1 MGDLLPTLILVLGA
15 IALISFVA
23 QKIAIPAPVMLAV
36 AGMIWSLIPSL
47 PSLKIEPH
55 VILSVFLPPLLY
67 ADAWRASWIDFRRW
81 LRPILE
87 LAIGLVAFTIAVVG
101 VVAHEAIPGL
111 SWGAAFLLGAI
122 VSPTDTVAVEAVLE
136 RLRVPRRATAI
147 LGGEALVNDATGL
160 LGVGLATVVVL
171 TGVFEVGAIGLAFA
185 RIVGLGVA
193 IGVAVG
199 WTAAAINRAVRGT
212 QVLFVCSLF
221 APYSA
226 YFLAEHA
233 GASGVIAV
241 VIAGFVASWRLH
253 YISPESRVDLY
264 ASWDQLSFVLNAVMF
279 LFVGLEVPHRLQAAV
294 ETAPG
299 ILGSALG
306 ISAAVIAARFVWIFP
321 GAYLPL
327 WLLPRLRR
335 FEGGYP
341 DPRAVLL
348 GAWCGVRGAVS
359 LAAALSIPLALRDGT
374 AFPGRAEIV
383 TCTLVVILVTL
394 IGQGLTLL
402 PLVRRLGLSDA
413 DPTDVEVLSAREAML
428 NAGIARLDAFCSEES
443 CPISVYR
450 LREAM
455 ADQLASLK
463 TDDAVV
469 RSEALR
475 RLDVAREVR
484 RAVYQAKTGA
494 LLSLRDRGGLND
506 RAHQELQ
513 LDLDRENAD
522 VRTG

>member
-1 MGDLLPTLILVLGA
+1 
-15 IALISFVA
+15 
-23 QKIAIPAPVMLAV
+23 
-36 AGMIWSLIPSL
+36 
-47 PSLKIEPH
+47 
-55 VILSVFLPPLLY
+55 
-67 ADAWRASWIDFRRW
+67 
-81 LRPILE
+81 
-87 LAIGLVAFTIAVVG
+87 
-101 VVAHEAIPGL
+101 
-111 SWGAAFLLGAI
+111 
-122 VSPTDTVAVEAVLE
+122 
-136 RLRVPRRATAI
+136 
-147 LGGEALVNDATGL
+147 
-160 LGVGLATVVVL
+160 
-171 TGVFEVGAIGLAFA
+171 
-185 RIVGLGVA
+185 
-193 IGVAVG
+193 
-199 WTAAAINRAVRGT
+199 
-212 QVLFVCSLF
+212 
-221 APYSA
+221 
-226 YFLAEHA
+226 
-233 GASGVIAV
+233 
-241 VIAGFVASWRLH
+241 
-253 YISPESRVDLY
+253 
-264 ASWDQLSFVLNAVMF
+264 MF

-402 PLVRRLGLSDA
+402 PLVRRL
-413 DPTDVEVLSAREAML
+413 
-428 NAGIARLDAFCSEES
+428 
-443 CPISVYR
+443 
-450 LREAM
+450 REAM